1 MSRRDYIPRKD
12 AEFKT
17 WSKTFVTRLAVIMT
31 RIGFPSAEQLLLL
44 SLYNDFEDKFGISSD
59 KATRTASAVDEK
71 NKARAALEKRIRN
84 DVEEYIQHNHLV
96 TDTDRIN
103 LGLTVYKKTR
113 TPSPVA
119 NDYPWMKALTH
130 LIRHIII
137 EYGGS
142 ETSRAKPEGQHG
154 IELVYLISNDAP
166 LDISQL
172 NLNEFDTDPPLDLEF
187 TEEQRGTKF
196 WFAARWKNTRAEK
209 GPWSPIYSAVIP

>member
-1 MSRRDYIPRKD
+1 MSKSYIPKKD

-17 WSKTFVTRLAVIMT
+17 WSKTFVTRLAVIMG

-44 SLYNDFEDKFGISSD
+44 SLYNDFDEKYLISSD
-59 KATRTASAVDEK
+59 KATRTESAVDEK
-71 NKARAALEKRIRN
+71 NKARKALEDRIRQ

-103 LGLTVYKKTR
+103 LGLPVYKKTR
-113 TPSPVA
+113 DKSPVA
-119 NDYPWMKALTH
+119 TDYPWMRVLTH
-130 LIRHIII
+130 LIRHIVI

-154 IELVYLISNDAP
+154 IELVYLISNDP
-166 LDISQL
+166 PWDISQL
-172 NLNEFDTDPPLDLEF
+172 TLDEFDTDPPLILEF
-187 TEEQRGTKF
+187 PEEKRGSKI
-196 WFAARWKNTRAEK
+196 WFAARWENTRAEK